1 MNHVLGPEAMPS
13 PALRSPP
20 GSGSAPCTRTDPTS
34 QVDANIPPASMCVW
48 SNVASLRPQLLRR
61 AEPGAADGP
70 PFSGQVDK
78 CETIILIQNIYIE
91 NSILRALWSRRRNPE
106 ASAPPGSWLRNRS
119 ARPSS
124 CVHSRLRTILRSRA
138 AGGDR
143 SAKRRVRAHTSEW
156 GRGDAA
162 TGRRCGNRRTP
173 PSCCIAD
180 DKGTHAAS
188 PVRGKVEQTQI
199 QTHTQTQNAFRRH
212 PLKTKDHHVKSSKLL
227 TPQYKHLRACL

>member
-1 MNHVLGPEAMPS
+1 M
-13 PALRSPP
+13 
-20 GSGSAPCTRTDPTS
+20 
-34 QVDANIPPASMCVW
+34 W

-156 GRGDAA
+156 GHGDAA
-162 TGRRCGNRRTP
+162 TGRYCGNRRTP
-173 PSCCIAD
+173 PSCCIAN
-180 DKGTHAAS
+180 DKGTHAVS

-212 PLKTKDHHVKSSKLL
+212 TLKTKDHHVKSSKLL

>member
-1 MNHVLGPEAMPS
+1 MNHVLCPEAMPS

-106 ASAPPGSWLRNRS
+106 ASAPPGSRLRNRS

-156 GRGDAA
+156 GRGHGETLWKQTDPPAPPPVLLH
-162 TGRRCGNRRTP
+162 RR
-173 PSCCIAD
+173 
-180 DKGTHAAS
+180 
-188 PVRGKVEQTQI
+188 
-199 QTHTQTQNAFRRH
+199 
-212 PLKTKDHHVKSSKLL
+212 
-227 TPQYKHLRACL
+227 